1 MTGARAVLAAA
12 LTATFIGNPA
22 LAQQASEVFAG
33 KTVTLSVPTGPGGG
47 HDIYVRMLARHMGAH
62 LPGKP
67 TMVAV
72 NQPGGGGLLALNHM
86 AKIAPQDGTWF
97 GLVSQALLIH
107 EVTGQPGMQ
116 TSLGKLGWIGNMTQT
131 NPLTVTW
138 HTSKVKTIDDARQM
152 ESLFGSSG
160 VGATSSQV
168 PNALNVVLGTKF
180 KVVHGYKGTA
190 DTDLAIQRGEL
201 DGRIVSSWSSYRA
214 ALPVDVRDKIN
225 ILVQIGRRKA
235 ADVPQSVPLLL
246 DLVKGNAEKEPIA
259 LFLTLTFAMNRP
271 IATGPDV
278 PADRL
283 GMLRRAFDETMK
295 DAGFLAEAARIQAEI
310 DPMTGDEVQKA
321 VSEILALPKSTI
333 DAVKGALGG

>member
-1 MTGARAVLAAA
+1 MASHRSAPAAA
-12 LTATFIGNPA
+12 LLLIAGA
-22 LAQQASEVFAG
+22 CSAHAQGLEPYAG

-67 TMVAV
+67 VMVVV
-72 NQPGGGGLLALNHM
+72 NQPGGGGLTALNHM
-86 AKIAPQDGTWF
+86 AKLAPQDGTWF

-107 EVTGQPGMQ
+107 EVIGRPGMQ
-116 TSLGKLGWIGNMTQT
+116 TSLGKIGWVGNMTQT

-138 HTSKVKTIDDARQM
+138 HTSKVRTIEDARRT
-152 ESLFGSSG
+152 EALFGSSG

-214 ALPVDVRDKIN
+214 ALPADVRDKIN

-235 ADVPQSVPLLL
+235 ADVPPSVPLLL
-246 DLVKGNAEKEPIA
+246 DLVRGNAEKLPIA
-259 LFLTLTFAMNRP
+259 QFLTLTFAMNRP
-271 IATGPDV
+271 IATGPGV
-278 PADRL
+278 PVDRL
-283 GMLRRAFDETMK
+283 EMLRRAFDATMTDTGFVA
-295 DAGFLAEAARIQAEI
+295 DAKKIAAEI
-310 DPMTGDEVQKA
+310 DPMSGDEVQKA
-321 VSEILALPKSTI
+321 VAEILALPKSTI